1 MNVVV
6 WVVEGT
12 WHSCIDAAEEM
23 APADA
28 DIALL
33 YVVDEEVSRVVHGA
47 FAGLIGRGGHRD
59 RRDPGVQADAIT
71 AEAGRELLAA
81 AAERLARRCT
91 SQLRHGRIERE
102 VVEASAG
109 ADLLVVARD
118 GDRRRLGPKSLGR
131 ASRFVV
137 DHAPCR
143 VLLVWP
149 GASPDIATIP
159 PPPQGH
165 HPPGHQPPG
174 HHLPPG
180 PPPPPHR

>member
-12 WHSCIDAAEEM
+12 WHSCIDATEEM

-28 DIALL
+28 DIALV
-33 YVVDEEVSRVVHGA
+33 YVVDEEVSRVAHGA
-47 FAGLIGRGGHRD
+47 FAGLMGRGGHRD
-59 RRDPGVQADAIT
+59 RRDPGVQADTIT

-81 AAERLARRCT
+81 AAERLARPCT

-159 PPPQGH
+159 PPPPGH
-165 HPPGHQPPG
+165 HP
-174 HHLPPG
+174 PPG
-180 PPPPPHR
+180 PPPPHR